1 MAHSKPK
8 SKPDKPRPD
17 SPVFCH
23 KACGWWVKMVRGKL
37 HCFTKKADDPKGEAV
52 LLQWLDQKDDL
63 LAGRTP
69 RATGSALGVTDL
81 LNHFLTHK

>member
-1 MAHSKPK
+1 
-8 SKPDKPRPD
+8 
-17 SPVFCH
+17 
-23 KACGWWVKMVRGKL
+23 MVRGKL
-37 HCFTKKADDPKGEAV
+37 HCFTKKADDPNGEAV